1 MEQETLIYIEEK
13 DKNEAAKLAGGFTL
27 EDTMKRAYINA
38 LGSELAMKYL
48 AQEEI
53 NVSNIYN
60 LHNIYKIREEFDIAD
75 IMLPNIH
82 IDVRMIYDNEYI
94 FIPKTH
100 FEYGL
105 TPDIYLVFQMLDDE
119 SCVKFLGFFE
129 PKLINKNNHN
139 DKYYFIEKEKLSH
152 PSDLKAY
159 IENFNGN
166 TTEALST
173 EDYENGQKLAMSLI
187 DHDITDN
194 DKRQLLKM
202 LIKCSA
208 LREDLIEFDNFEWVS
223 YHVATNED
231 LTYATEITDQYNKN
245 VQDEFDIF
253 EQADE
258 FETDDDF
265 NENLTD
271 ENLTFD
277 EDTTEDFPEDN
288 LLQALSDDESD
299 IESTDDNT
307 YKNTEIETPEDTA
320 LETEQDKT
328 YNTENDIPEI
338 DSSEELSDDNA
349 ENAYNQTDISD
360 GDVTGIDLPE
370 AMPEGTLLD
379 AIPEV
384 NIDELPDNL
393 SLEEPDSIDEIS
405 EELPP
410 QEDIEKL
417 SLDTINETA
426 DLENEFVS
434 SPDETFNLSDLT
446 IDESE
451 INTDEQTS
459 PEDTTVEKIH
469 LSEFNELPFDTGEQ
483 TSDEEIEEFN
493 EPETLADDAD
503 TTEEIQDLNTN
514 ESPELINFEN
524 LEERDDIKPLD
535 EEPFKDNEITS
546 LDTLETVNETPE
558 VEKISND
565 TTSFDNLELPQD
577 STIDYADMNND
588 ISETISLSDL
598 DNLSEEITQSDNS
611 EEISEQPVS
620 LEELSIS
627 VPETPAEVTTDD
639 FLETLASD
647 NTSLE
652 DTAADETAADRP
664 DDNKQNLIE
673 AETADTEEIVSYEN
687 STVINNQVDAPGEFN
702 IDINQ
707 PVEKSKDNDI
717 EKLEILYNENQNF
730 EDNENNLQ
738 FKAALPEKGKK
749 AIALA
754 TIVVAALA
762 SLLIYA
768 AMNKSENKI
777 AEQNNTSILEKN
789 LPKLDEQEIPQENTV
804 LPAKTN
810 TKPKLEDMAKDAEK
824 NVTKPKA
831 PIIETPY
838 LDVKKLSW
846 LVPDYVSYND
856 DFKKYLQT
864 AGKSLKLSL
873 SSDLLLATEYAYS
886 DQIQVNI
893 VLSKEGTIQNAKILQ
908 SSGSTQIDD
917 IVLRT
922 VNDTLKVVKA
932 PAGVIVGDSIQLT
945 LKIYL

>member
-1 MEQETLIYIEEK
+1 MLLSFYILYCSSIFYIK
-13 DKNEAAKLAGGFTL
+13 Y
-27 EDTMKRAYINA
+27 DT
-38 LGSELAMKYL
+38 
-48 AQEEI
+48 
-53 NVSNIYN
+53 
-60 LHNIYKIREEFDIAD
+60 
-75 IMLPNIH
+75 
-82 IDVRMIYDNEYI
+82 YDNCY
-94 FIPKTH
+94 
-100 FEYGL
+100 
-105 TPDIYLVFQMLDDE
+105 
-119 SCVKFLGFFE
+119 
-129 PKLINKNNHN
+129 
-139 DKYYFIEKEKLSH
+139 
-152 PSDLKAY
+152 
-159 IENFNGN
+159 
-166 TTEALST
+166 
-173 EDYENGQKLAMSLI
+173 
-187 DHDITDN
+187 
-194 DKRQLLKM
+194 
-202 LIKCSA
+202 
-208 LREDLIEFDNFEWVS
+208 
-223 YHVATNED
+223 
-231 LTYATEITDQYNKN
+231 
-245 VQDEFDIF
+245 
-253 EQADE
+253 
-258 FETDDDF
+258 
-265 NENLTD
+265 
-271 ENLTFD
+271 
-277 EDTTEDFPEDN
+277 
-288 LLQALSDDESD
+288 
-299 IESTDDNT
+299 
-307 YKNTEIETPEDTA
+307 
-320 LETEQDKT
+320 
-328 YNTENDIPEI
+328 
-338 DSSEELSDDNA
+338 
-349 ENAYNQTDISD
+349 
-360 GDVTGIDLPE
+360 
-370 AMPEGTLLD
+370 
-379 AIPEV
+379 
-384 NIDELPDNL
+384 
-393 SLEEPDSIDEIS
+393 
-405 EELPP
+405 
-410 QEDIEKL
+410 
-417 SLDTINETA
+417 
-426 DLENEFVS
+426 
-434 SPDETFNLSDLT
+434 
-446 IDESE
+446 
-451 INTDEQTS
+451 
-459 PEDTTVEKIH
+459 
-469 LSEFNELPFDTGEQ
+469 
-483 TSDEEIEEFN
+483 
-493 EPETLADDAD
+493 
-503 TTEEIQDLNTN
+503 
-514 ESPELINFEN
+514 
-524 LEERDDIKPLD
+524 
-535 EEPFKDNEITS
+535 
-546 LDTLETVNETPE
+546 
-558 VEKISND
+558 SNCYD
-565 TTSFDNLELPQD
+565 
-577 STIDYADMNND
+577 ND

>member
-105 TPDIYLVFQMLDDE
+105 TPDIYLVFQMLDYE

-338 DSSEELSDDNA
+338 DSSEELSDNNA

-405 EELPP
+405 EGLPP